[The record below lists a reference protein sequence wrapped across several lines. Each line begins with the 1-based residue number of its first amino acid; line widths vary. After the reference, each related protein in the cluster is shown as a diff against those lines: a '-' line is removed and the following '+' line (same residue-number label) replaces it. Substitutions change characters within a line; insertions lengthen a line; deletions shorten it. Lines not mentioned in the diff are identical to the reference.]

1 MEKNL
6 DKIKVDG
13 GVVYDIYSKINHEE
27 TSNLSKKLEEESN
40 RIQKLIDDMNS
51 DINSSINEI
60 DKRVRNISDW
70 YEGN

>member
-6 DKIKVDG
+6 NKIKVD

-27 TSNLSKKLEEESN
+27 TSNSSKKLEEESN

>member
-6 DKIKVDG
+6 NKIKVD

-51 DINSSINEI
+51 DISSSINEI

>member
-1 MEKNL
+1 MGKKL
-6 DKIKVDG
+6 DKIQVD

-40 RIQKLIDDMNS
+40 RIQKLIDNMDS
-51 DINSSINEI
+51 DINSSITEINE
-60 DKRVRNISDW
+60 KVSNITDW

>member
-1 MEKNL
+1 MKKL
-6 DKIKVDG
+6 L
-13 GVVYDIYSKINHEE
+13 IYQ
-27 TSNLSKKLEEESN
+27 KKLEEESN

>member
-6 DKIKVDG
+6 NKIKVD

-27 TSNLSKKLEEESN
+27 TSNLSKKLEEENS

-51 DINSSINEI
+51 DINSSISEI